1 MMTRSLLLLG
11 CLASV
16 ASAQSRDSLVL
27 LRPQAVWD
35 GTSDAP
41 KNGWT
46 VLVRGERIAAA
57 GPAAEV
63 GTPKG
68 ATIIDLPGAT
78 LIPGMIEGHSHLFL
92 HPYNEAAWNDQVL
105 REPLALR
112 TARAVNHAR
121 STLLAGFT
129 TVRDLGTEGAG
140 YADVGLKQA
149 IEQGIVPG
157 PRMVVTTRAML
168 VTGSYAPRRTDFSF
182 DPPQGAEE
190 ADGIDGVMRVARDQI
205 AHGADWIKVYADYRW
220 GPRGETMPTFTEAEL
235 RAIVEAARS
244 SGRAVAAHA
253 STPEG
258 MRRAIVAGVE
268 TIEHGDNATDE
279 TWKLMVQHGVTFC
292 PTLAAGDATRQ
303 YAGWKKGTDPEPG
316 SITAKR
322 ASFKAAP
329 AAGVTMCMGGDVGV
343 YPHGDNAREMEMM
356 VDYGMTPLAVM
367 KAATSGNA
375 KMLHWENRVGRVAPG
390 LLADLV
396 AVAGDP
402 TRDIHAARNVRFVM
416 KGGLIERSK

>member
-1 MMTRSLLLLG
+1 MRLVLLIVLAAASAQAQARDSLLLL
-11 CLASV
+11 
-16 ASAQSRDSLVL
+16 
-27 LRPQAVWD
+27 RPAAVWD
-35 GTSDAP
+35 GISDAP
-41 KNGWT
+41 RAGWT
-46 VLVRGERIAAA
+46 VLVRGDRIAAT

-68 ATIIDLPGAT
+68 ATVVELPGTT
-78 LIPGMIEGHSHLFL
+78 LIPGLIEGHAHLFL
-92 HPYNEAAWNDQVL
+92 HPYNETPWNDQVL

-121 STLLAGFT
+121 STLMAGFT

-149 IEQGIVPG
+149 IDQGIVPG
-157 PRMVVTTRAML
+157 PRLVVATRAML
-168 VTGSYAPRRTDFSF
+168 VTGSYAPRRTDFAF
-182 DPPQGAEE
+182 EPPQGAEE

-205 AHGADWIKVYADYRW
+205 AHGADVVKVYADYRW
-220 GPRGETMPTFTEAEL
+220 GPHGETMPTFTDAEL
-235 RAIVEAARS
+235 HAIVEAARS
-244 SGRAVAAHA
+244 SGRPVVAHA

-258 MRRAIVAGVE
+258 MRRAIMAGVE
-268 TIEHGDNATDE
+268 TIEHGDGGTDD
-279 TWKLMVQHGVTFC
+279 TWKLMKEYHITFC

-303 YAGWKKGTDPEPG
+303 YAGWKKGVEPEPA

-322 ASFKAAP
+322 ESFTAAL

-343 YPHGDNAREMEMM
+343 YAHGDNAREMELM

-367 KAATSGNA
+367 KAATSVNA

-390 LLADLV
+390 MLADLV
-396 AVAGDP
+396 AVRGDP
-402 TRDIHAARNVRFVM
+402 TRDIRAVRAVVLVM
-416 KGGLIERSK
+416 KGGVIERKP